1 MQISYSQHAENQ
13 ILERKISKKLIEN
26 TLNDPD
32 NVVLGYGGRKVA
44 QKAVVVD
51 GKTFLLRV
59 IYAESEV
66 ITVLTA
72 YFTKLN
78 RYGAEK

>member
-1 MQISYSQHAENQ
+1 MQIYYSQHAENQ
-13 ILERKISKKLIEN
+13 IRERKISKKLIEN
-26 TLNDPD
+26 TLNEPD

-78 RYGAEK
+78 RYGAEL